1 MKRRLSFSVCFFI
14 IALLLAASYIPSC
27 DDNPTGG
34 GGEYRV
40 RIYSG
45 NNQTERIGATL
56 PEPLTVQVTTTLG
69 TPRQGILVN
78 LSTDAAGALV
88 TPENDI
94 SDSEGL
100 ASCTLRLGTAA
111 GPQYVKAKIEGD
123 STLFTATAEEPG
135 CPEEYIS
142 RIGHWNSKHIYIT
155 TTSSSLLDRA
165 GTVLI
170 DFDPETKSIDHW
182 ILETTKTIIDLSFSP
197 RGDLFLTSNAQ
208 VFKFD
213 TLTHTLVSFATFPA
227 AWNVELEPNPG
238 GILTGLYPG
247 GPFKVDCPPDNITPL
262 TPGAILLF
270 IREVNLTVDQNT
282 RDFYVI
288 NGQNPPIFNL
298 WRIIWD
304 GRSIAPDAELHANVN
319 GGAANP
325 VGMCIDTTG
334 TVYVTFNGTQNDRK
348 IVSVSPAGEVDA
360 DFFDFFEYYGRNE
373 IQAGQWGDIA
383 YLDGRLY
390 IIDTRN
396 DRLVVISE
404 DGDFIEE
411 IESTW
416 FSTQQSENERY
427 GIAARPE

>member
-1 MKRRLSFSVCFFI
+1 MKRRRSITVCFFI
-14 IALLLAASYIPSC
+14 IALLFAALYIPSC
-27 DDNPTGG
+27 DDSPTGG
-34 GGEYRV
+34 EVEYRV
-40 RIYSG
+40 HIYSG
-45 NNQTERIGATL
+45 NNQNERIGVTL

-69 TPRQGILVN
+69 TPRQGVLVN
-78 LSTDAAGALV
+78 FGTDAAGAVV

-100 ASCTLRLGTAA
+100 ASCTFRLGTAA
-111 GPQYVKAKIEGD
+111 GQQHVKAKIEGG
-123 STLFTATAEEPG
+123 STLFTATAEELD
-135 CPEEYIS
+135 CPEEDIA

-155 TTSSSLLDRA
+155 TTSSSLLDRT

-170 DFDPETKSIDHW
+170 DFDPESKAIDKV
-182 ILETTKTIIDLSFSP
+182 LETTETIIDLSFSP
-197 RGDLFLTSNAQ
+197 RGDLFLASNAQ
-208 VFKFD
+208 VFKID
-213 TLTHTLVSFATFPA
+213 TLTHELINFATFPA
-227 AWNVELEPNPG
+227 ARNVELEPNPG

-247 GPFKVDCPPDNITPL
+247 GPFTIDCPPDNITPL
-262 TPGAILLF
+262 TPGAILLS
-270 IREVNLTVDQNT
+270 IREENLTVDQNT

-298 WRIIWD
+298 WRVIWD
-304 GRSIAPDAELHANVN
+304 GRSIAPDAVLHANVN

-348 IVSVSPAGEVDA
+348 IASISPTGEVDP

-373 IQAGQWGDIA
+373 ILAGQWGDIA

-396 DRLVVISE
+396 DRLVVVSE
-404 DGDFIEE
+404 DGTFVEE
-411 IESTW
+411 IDNTA
-416 FSTQQSENERY
+416 FSTPQSENERY